1 MVTDLTEG
9 WYDDGSGQMRWW
21 TGREWSE
28 RTQSP
33 APAPSSPKRRP
44 RWPWFLGGGLLLILV
59 LGIVGVVLLA
69 GWIGGLISSMST
81 PSAAVLSLNEAIDTA
96 DCELYFSVTSDDF
109 RAANGVD
116 DCEAFDEGAA
126 VTNELTSERTLRILN
141 FRSVNSD
148 ATVETEESLVDSD
161 GERRD
166 ATRTYTLRA
175 LDGVWQVVEITTR

>member
-1 MVTDLTEG
+1 MTSLPEG
-9 WYDDGSGQMRWW
+9 WYDDGSGRMRWW

-28 RTQSP
+28 RMQIP
-33 APAPSSPKRRP
+33 APTPSSPKRRP
-44 RWPWFLGGGLLLILV
+44 RWPWFLGGALLLIVV

-81 PSAAVLSLNEAIDTA
+81 PSAAVLSLNEAIETA

-116 DCEAFDEGAA
+116 DCDAFDEGAA
-126 VTNELTSERTLRILN
+126 ITNEGTSERTVRIIN

-148 ATVETEESLVDSD
+148 ATVGTEESLVDS
-161 GERRD
+161 GGQRRE

-175 LDGVWQVVEITTR
+175 VDDVWQVVEITTR